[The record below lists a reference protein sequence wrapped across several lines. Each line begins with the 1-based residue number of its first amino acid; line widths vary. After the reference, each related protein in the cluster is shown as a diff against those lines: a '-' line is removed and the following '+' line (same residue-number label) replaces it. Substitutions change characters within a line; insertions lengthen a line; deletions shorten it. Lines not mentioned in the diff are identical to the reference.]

1 MCCNVYTTVVVV
13 VLACPLAQSGTNPAR
28 PERPA
33 AASIIVG
40 EVGVPT
46 HTHTISYKTPYYWPK
61 KAVCE
66 AEGRSLTLPEGIQ
79 RAKVSLFCY
88 KINVNFVNLPI
99 CRRTG
104 RDIEVHADTLFVV
117 V

>member
-1 MCCNVYTTVVVV
+1 M
-13 VLACPLAQSGTNPAR
+13 G
-28 PERPA
+28 
-33 AASIIVG
+33 IIVG

-79 RAKVSLFCY
+79 RAK
-88 KINVNFVNLPI
+88 IIILPV
-99 CRRTG
+99 CVQKKKTG
-104 RDIEVHADTLFVV
+104 I
-117 V
+117 